1 MIEEKD
7 LPLLLFL
14 EQKLIDS
21 KNFDAFSFSS
31 NLHSGIK
38 SQSQFNNLARILF
51 KYDIAKPMKGKGN
64 PDIVIISKTDLTDE
78 KRLQYFFDKQ
88 TESNIEENIKL
99 ENLKLTNNELKH
111 QQTIRE
117 QGQRI
122 LNLSEENLKLQ
133 NRRLKIELLIF
144 VVGLIVGGIFSN
156 LPDILKYVSTHLQQE
171 NQQNKLQKG
180 ENYHTSKN
188 NEQTLTITSQ
198 KDTITKI
205 KNDSTTN
212 K

>member
-180 ENYHTSKN
+180 ENYHTSK
-188 NEQTLTITSQ
+188 SMV
-198 KDTITKI
+198 
-205 KNDSTTN
+205 SMV
-212 K
+212 